1 MGKRR
6 SLFLLAGVIFWS
18 GLFLSAQVQDQRPRS
33 RERIRENIH
42 RLRLLRMTE
51 ALGLSE
57 EQTAKIYPFATRKEK
72 DKRALL
78 GEINDEMQHLRELL
92 ASAALDDGALLN
104 SVGKIKEL
112 RQEFQDKDREFDAFL
127 EENLSPLQMAKYL
140 LFEADFYRG
149 ITEVLRRQGRQG
161 RAGPPF

>member
-1 MGKRR
+1 MGKKR
-6 SLFLLAGVIFWS
+6 SLLLLVAVGFWS
-18 GLFLSAQVQDQRPRS
+18 GLLLSAPAQDQRPRS

-51 ALGLSE
+51 ALGLTE

-72 DKRALL
+72 EKRVLL

-92 ASAALDDGALLN
+92 AEAVLDEGALLN
-104 SVGKIKEL
+104 SVEKIREM
-112 RQEFQDKDREFDAFL
+112 RQKFQDKDREFEAFL

-149 ITEVLRRQGRQG
+149 VTEVLRRQGRQG
-161 RAGPPF
+161 RAGPAF